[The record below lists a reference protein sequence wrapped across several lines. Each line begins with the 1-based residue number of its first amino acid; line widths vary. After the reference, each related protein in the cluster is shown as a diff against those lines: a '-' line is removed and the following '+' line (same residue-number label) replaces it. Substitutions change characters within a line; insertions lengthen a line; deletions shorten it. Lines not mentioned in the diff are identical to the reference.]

1 MPYSDL
7 ALAATY
13 QQERRRTLERRLEH
27 SRALHEQAIDRTL
40 EEHHDRLWS
49 RLLDRIRPE
58 HSLTPY
64 ACRLPSG
71 DMGRTAIKFLGG
83 EWTAVCVPDPGPR
96 ARARAG

>member
-27 SRALHEQAIDRTL
+27 RRALHEGAIERTL
-40 EEHHDRLWS
+40 MESRDRLWI

-71 DMGRTAIKFLGG
+71 DLGRTAIRFLGG
-83 EWTAVCVPDPGPR
+83 EWTAVCVPDPGR
-96 ARARAG
+96 RVRAG